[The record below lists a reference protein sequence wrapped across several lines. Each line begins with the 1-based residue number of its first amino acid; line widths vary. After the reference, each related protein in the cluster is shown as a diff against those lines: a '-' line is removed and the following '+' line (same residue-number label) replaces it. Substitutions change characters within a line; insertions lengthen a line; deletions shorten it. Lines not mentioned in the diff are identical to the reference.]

1 MTIYAQSDNHIQDC
15 MHMQETHAT
24 LRNWEQY
31 IFKKFDLKQTKL
43 HCAFS
48 LVLINMLQRYVT
60 ISFANAAICKN
71 TVRLKFII

>member
-1 MTIYAQSDNHIQDC
+1 
-15 MHMQETHAT
+15 MQEAHAI

-31 IFKKFDLKQTKL
+31 IFKIKFDLKQTKL
-43 HCAFS
+43 HCAIS
-48 LVLINMLQRYVT
+48 LGLINILQRYVP